1 MTDHDSSGG
10 RGSDLAPGLRG
21 AARRLASGR
30 ATASCGPG
38 WPGAGFSRCGLS
50 GHVLWLRR
58 SEHLAGRRARAARD
72 QPGGAGGTPGRAP
85 WPQGGLGPLGDADA
99 TEIAISVA
107 VATVNSAAEELL
119 WRGVFL
125 ARFPRSL
132 IAGAFCPNPSVLFGL
147 SHLGPL
153 SVRPSKRGAAAFVA
167 AAAAL
172 GYVYGLESTL
182 QPVAPR
188 HDHSPSAD
196 RCSRRIADRRI
207 PRPAAR
213 RDKGLVATGL
223 PEAGA
228 SRTQVHAARYRGAE
242 SVWRSNRPAASR
254 ASRNTPAHAPWPWSR
269 TG

>member
-1 MTDHDSSGG
+1 MI
-10 RGSDLAPGLRG
+10 APVAEVLTSPLVFGVLR
-21 AARRLASGR
+21 RRLASGR

-58 SEHLAGRRARAARD
+58 SEHLAAAG
-72 QPGGAGGTPGRAP
+72 PGGSRSAWRRWRDPRAGALAAA
-85 WPQGGLGPLGDADA
+85 GLGPLGDADA

-132 IAGAFCPNPSVLFGL
+132 IAGCLYPSVLFGL

-188 HDHSPSAD
+188 HDHFSHAD
-196 RCSRRIADRRI
+196 RCSRRIADCRI
-207 PRPAAR
+207 PGRP
-213 RDKGLVATGL
+213 RDVTRGL
-223 PEAGA
+223 
-228 SRTQVHAARYRGAE
+228 
-242 SVWRSNRPAASR
+242 
-254 ASRNTPAHAPWPWSR
+254 
-269 TG
+269 